1 MWKNLCVGVISA
13 GVMGMVGASCGGG
26 VKNICV
32 DRNIRCSSPLICDPG
47 DGVSYSATNWS
58 RIDYAGGGLFSRE
71 EDIYNLENFATLLT
85 DWQTARDA
93 ANQP

>member
-13 GVMGMVGASCGGG
+13 GVMGVVGASCGGG

-47 DGVSYSATNWS
+47 DG
-58 RIDYAGGGLFSRE
+58 ICKCGGRGGVVCAE
-71 EDIYNLENFATLLT
+71 G
-85 DWQTARDA
+85 
-93 ANQP
+93 